1 MFDWLAMYFIGLFSL
16 DVMVYPV
23 VAMTFS
29 ALFALVYDVILGSD
43 FD

>member
-16 DVMVYPV
+16 DVMAYPI
-23 VAMTFS
+23 VAMAFS
-29 ALFALVYDVILGSD
+29 ALFAMAYDIILGRD